1 MWKLSWIV
9 LNNSQ
14 IKQIGNFFSDD
25 NAKELIFNKT
35 TDEVFVFY
43 FYVLEYYSSKFQKRL
58 LNEGKDNLIIKESDL
73 FDQDEPI
80 RIYNVSNK
88 KKLEDILQIENK
100 KIIFTEYKIYK
111 LFKNKTPSIN
121 TYSFEN
127 DIKYFIKN
135 ELNINNL
142 DLINFCMNNP
152 FFIFSET
159 SKYFI
164 NQNISFDKSIIDTTD
179 HILEIRKSIY
189 NLKNNKFDVKAFYS
203 KIKDEVK
210 YKRFNFLIY

>member
-1 MWKLSWIV
+1 MLRQSWTV
-9 LNNSQ
+9 LNNNQ
-14 IKQIGNFFSDD
+14 IKQIENFFSD
-25 NAKELIFNKT
+25 NKAKELILNKT
-35 TDEVFVFY
+35 TDEVFEFY
-43 FYVLEYYSSKFQKRL
+43 FYVLQYYSSKFQKRL

-88 KKLEDILQIENK
+88 KKFEDVLQIENK

-121 TYSFEN
+121 AYSFEN

-135 ELNINNL
+135 ELNINNA
-142 DLINFCMNNP
+142 DLTNFCINNP

-164 NQNISFDKSIIDTTD
+164 NQNISLDKNIVDTTN

-189 NLKNNKFDVKAFYS
+189 NLKNNKFDVKAFYR
-203 KIKDEVK
+203 KIKHEAK